1 MYHVFIQI
9 FKYLHTL
16 REFCD
21 KINYCIKRVKENFKL
36 KKKVKKFFKHHRFMF
51 TLPIILII
59 VFLISFFSF
68 LKLYPYINN
77 STQKS
82 ESNITAKNTD
92 KHKTD
97 TPVQPEEPKKVT
109 KASVLLSSVG
119 DCTLGTDDK
128 FEYSTSLPAVL
139 KKHNSDLSYF
149 FKNVS
154 DIFKNDDIT
163 TANLETTFTNA
174 TTKNPKQ
181 FNFKGPKE
189 YAKAL
194 TLGHI
199 EGVNLS
205 NNHIH
210 DYLDK
215 GISDTIQALNEA
227 GVNYFGEG
235 SKWIKEVNGVK
246 FGFLGYMCSTDK
258 SFLNKLKN
266 DIEDLKSQGCIVVIN
281 FHGGVEGSY
290 TPVES
295 QVYLYH
301 FAIDNGADLIIGH
314 HPHVIEG
321 IELYK
326 NKIICYSLGNFCFG
340 GNSNPPDKDTFIFQ
354 CRFNFE
360 NEKLVSYD
368 VRVIPCSISS
378 VITRNDYC
386 PTPMNGDRKTNF
398 LKKLNKLSGK
408 AGFQISDN
416 FYNIIVNN

>member
-1 MYHVFIQI
+1 MCI
-9 FKYLHTL
+9 FPVL
-16 REFCD
+16 
-21 KINYCIKRVKENFKL
+21 
-36 KKKVKKFFKHHRFMF
+36 
-51 TLPIILII
+51 LII

-68 LKLYPYINN
+68 YKLYPYLSQKNQSSNKNN
-77 STQKS
+77 
-82 ESNITAKNTD
+82 NAKNTET
-92 KHKTD
+92 HKTV
-97 TPVQPEEPKKVT
+97 PAVSPEVTKTVT
-109 KASVLLSSVG
+109 KASVLLTCVG

-139 KKHNSDLSYF
+139 KNHNSDLSYF

-163 TANLETTFTNA
+163 TANLETTFTDA
-174 TTKNPKQ
+174 TVKSPKQ

-194 TLGHI
+194 ALGHI
-199 EGVNLS
+199 EGVNIS

-215 GISDTIQALNEA
+215 GVKDTIQALNET

-235 SKWIKEVNGVK
+235 YKWIKEVNGVK
-246 FGFLGYMCSTDK
+246 LGFLGYMCSTDK

-266 DIEDLKSQGCIVVIN
+266 DITDLKNQGCIVVIN

-301 FAIDNGADLIIGH
+301 YAVDNGADLIIGH

-354 CRFNFE
+354 CKFNFE
-360 NEKLVSYD
+360 NSKLLSYD
-368 VRVIPCSISS
+368 VKVIPCSISS

-386 PTPMNGDRKTNF
+386 PTPMNGDRKANF
-398 LKKLNKLSGK
+398 LKRLNKLSGK
-408 AGFQISDN
+408 LGFQISDN